1 MVCRG
6 FRPNH
11 QISRRTGVLNVRT
24 YCKVGGPPLCQSV
37 PRYRSSVV
45 LTAIVGAGMP
55 WLWQVVLLWTATLR
69 KDRSLP
75 NCRFP
80 LWCAG
85 TRDRL
90 PRCNRLG
97 RGRAARW
104 NAAGRT
110 AEAETSLPPALLLD
124 VESGYPPSIVCPLR
138 QRRTRTGKGDGTAR
152 NAVPW
157 SWSMPGRLARACSWG
172 AVPLRSG
179 PHGVGVAGARD
190 SAKRS
195 LSRRF

>member
-24 YCKVGGPPLCQSV
+24 CCKVGGPPLCQSV

-110 AEAETSLPPALLLD
+110 AEAETSLPPALLWMWRVGIRLPSYAR
-124 VESGYPPSIVCPLR
+124 SG
-138 QRRTRTGKGDGTAR
+138 
-152 NAVPW
+152 NAELVL
-157 SWSMPGRLARACSWG
+157 GRAT
-172 AVPLRSG
+172 G
-179 PHGVGVAGARD
+179 PHGMRSRGHGQCLAG
-190 SAKRS
+190 
-195 LSRRF
+195 